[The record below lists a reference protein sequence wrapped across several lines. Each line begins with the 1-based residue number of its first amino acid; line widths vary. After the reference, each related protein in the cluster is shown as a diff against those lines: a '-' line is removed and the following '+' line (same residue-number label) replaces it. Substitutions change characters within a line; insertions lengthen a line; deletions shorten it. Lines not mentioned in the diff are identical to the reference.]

1 MSGLADYSGRTRSG
15 RSTARVNLA
24 RSNFADT
31 LGRMPWGL
39 IALILAVAAIGT
51 AMLYSATITNPPEAD
66 LPAQH
71 AIRFGVSFLIMLG
84 LALTPLSVWLR
95 LAFPAYL
102 VALVL
107 LILVE
112 LFGTVGGGAQR
123 WLQIGPVGVQPS
135 EFMKLTLTMALA
147 RYYQIY
153 LGKRAGGF
161 WIHVPAIA
169 LILAPAIL
177 IFKQPDLGTTLML
190 IASGGTIVYF
200 AGLYWRIILSVITL
214 GILGAPAAYFFVLED
229 YQRGRI
235 ETLWN
240 PGADPLGAGYQIEQ
254 AKIAVGSG
262 GWDGKGYLQGT
273 QSQLDYIP
281 EQHTDFILT
290 VIAEEFGFLGSA
302 GLLTLWVVI
311 LGWAFIIAFRCG
323 STFGRL
329 AATGAVTIIMFYVA
343 FNAGMVIGLL
353 PVVGVP
359 MPLVS
364 YGGTA
369 MLTVMACFGLIISAH
384 LYKDEKL
391 SATGII

>member
-1 MSGLADYSGRTRSG
+1 MSGYADYSGHSYSARAPASVKFGRSG
-15 RSTARVNLA
+15 LVEK
-24 RSNFADT
+24 F
-31 LGRMPWGL
+31 GRMPWGL
-39 IALILAVAAIGT
+39 VLLILAVASIGV
-51 AMLYSATITNPPEAD
+51 AVLYSSTVTNPVEAD
-66 LPAQH
+66 LPMKH
-71 AIRFGVSFLIMLG
+71 AMRFVMTFIMMLV
-84 LALTPLSVWLR
+84 LALIPLKIWMR

-102 VALVL
+102 GTLIL
-107 LILVE
+107 LIGVE
-112 LFGTVGGGAQR
+112 LFGSTGGGAQR

-135 EFMKLTLTMALA
+135 EFMKLALSLALA
-147 RYYQIY
+147 RYYQMY
-153 LGKRAGGF
+153 LGARAGGF
-161 WIHVPAIA
+161 WIHLPA
-169 LILAPAIL
+169 LILIMMPAAL
-177 IFKQPDLGTTLML
+177 IFMQPDLGTTLML
-190 IASGGTIVYF
+190 VASGGTIIFF
-200 AGLYWRIILSVITL
+200 AGLYWRIILSVGTL

-229 YQRGRI
+229 YQRARV

-262 GWDGKGYLQGT
+262 GWDGKGYMQGI

-290 VIAEEFGFLGSA
+290 VIAEEFGFLGAA
-302 GLLTLWVVI
+302 GLLLIWAII
-311 LGWAFIIAFRCG
+311 LGWAFAIALRCN

-329 AATGAVTIIMFYVA
+329 AASGAVATILFYIA

-369 MLTVMACFGLIISAH
+369 MVTVMACLGLILSAH
-384 LYKDEKL
+384 IHRDDKL
-391 SATGII
+391 TATGII